1 MAKVIQDC
9 KAIIVDEAPMT
20 HKSVFEAPDRSL
32 RDIIG
37 VQKIFGGIPTLLCG
51 DFRQIL
57 PVVKNGTRANIVNA
71 SLKTSY
77 LWNNVIIKKLTT
89 NMRAHLSDNTGGDEF
104 AKLLIDI
111 GDGKFPLT
119 TPPDVITIPQEL
131 EECVQ
136 SLEDLKAKV
145 YPNLTTNATS
155 QEWLGERAIISPLNS
170 SVNQLNIWLMSE
182 FPGEGREYKSIDTA
196 INDGEAVQYP
206 VEFLNSLE
214 LAGLPPH
221 KLTLKPGCPIMFLRS
236 LEPPKTMN
244 GTRCIVTRL
253 HENVIEAMIST
264 GPFKN
269 ETVILPR
276 IPLVPS
282 DSEIPFQFR
291 RLQFPVKPC
300 FAFTINKA
308 QGQTLKAIGIDLSS
322 ACFTH
327 GMFYVSVSR
336 IKNGK

>member
-20 HKSVFEAPDRSL
+20 HKSVFETLDRSL

-119 TPPDVITIPQEL
+119 TPPDIITIPQEL
-131 EECVQ
+131 GECVQ

-170 SVNQLNIWLMSE
+170 NVN
-182 FPGEGREYKSIDTA
+182 
-196 INDGEAVQYP
+196 
-206 VEFLNSLE
+206 
-214 LAGLPPH
+214 
-221 KLTLKPGCPIMFLRS
+221 
-236 LEPPKTMN
+236 
-244 GTRCIVTRL
+244 
-253 HENVIEAMIST
+253 
-264 GPFKN
+264 
-269 ETVILPR
+269 
-276 IPLVPS
+276 
-282 DSEIPFQFR
+282 
-291 RLQFPVKPC
+291 
-300 FAFTINKA
+300 
-308 QGQTLKAIGIDLSS
+308 
-322 ACFTH
+322 
-327 GMFYVSVSR
+327 
-336 IKNGK
+336 